1 MAGLVRLVE
10 LELLLQVVLS
20 LEEVVVLLQHG
31 DLQTEVVV
39 EVLQELF
46 H

>member
-1 MAGLVRLVE
+1 MVE